1 VLLFHRDIDPMPLT
15 QSTRFIEALRRA
27 GHDADLEVVP
37 GGNRGFD
44 IKNGKLTPV
53 GRLSG
58 QRVLSWLEEHF
69 T

>member
-1 VLLFHRDIDPMPLT
+1 
-15 QSTRFIEALRRA
+15 
-27 GHDADLEVVP
+27 VP
-37 GGNRGFD
+37 GDNRGFD

>member
-1 VLLFHRDIDPMPLT
+1 VLLFHGDIDPMPLT
-15 QSTRFIEALRRA
+15 QSTGFTEALRAA

-37 GGNRGFD
+37 GGNHGFD
-44 IKNGKLTPV
+44 IKNGKLTSV